1 MIEVCYVSYARVS
14 TERQGRSG
22 LGLEA
27 QRMAVTEYLKIAQGK
42 LLAEF
47 TEIETGRRR
56 DRPQLQAALELCRRS
71 KAILVIAKLDRLA
84 RNVAF
89 VSALLE
95 SRVRFIA
102 VDMPEAEPAFLQMV
116 SVFAE
121 WEARKVSER
130 TKAALAA
137 AKARGTL
144 LGWSSPAR
152 QREQRVA
159 SQKGAAAIRDRAALF
174 AANTRPV
181 VEAIQRS
188 GVTTLSGIAE
198 ALNARG
204 IRTQLGGRWYP
215 TTVRNLLRRSSEL
228 AA

>member
-1 MIEVCYVSYARVS
+1 MSDVCYVSYVRVS
-14 TERQGRSG
+14 TERQGVSG

-27 QRMAVTEYLKIAQGK
+27 QRKAVQQFLIGYKGT

-56 DRPQLQAALELCRRS
+56 DRPELQAALDLCARRR
-71 KAILVIAKLDRLA
+71 AILVIARLDRLA

-89 VSALLE
+89 VSSLLE

-102 VDMPEAEPAFLQMV
+102 VDMPEADPAFLQIA

-121 WEARKVSER
+121 WEARKISER
-130 TKAALAA
+130 TKAALGAA
-137 AKARGTL
+137 RARGTL
-144 LGWSSPAR
+144 LGWANPTR
-152 QREQRVA
+152 TDDQREA
-159 SQKGAAAIRDRAALF
+159 SKRGVTALRERAALF

-181 VEAIQRS
+181 IESIQRS
-188 GVTTLSGIAE
+188 GVTTLDGLAA

-204 IRTQLGGRWYP
+204 IRTPRGRQWHAS
-215 TTVRNLLRRSSEL
+215 TVRNVLRHG
-228 AA
+228 